1 MAGIIAMKKKI
12 IIWCFCLFLLAAA
25 GYTVYHRF
33 FTKGPASVSSPQ
45 TLPKTE
51 TNLKSD
57 VSLRNPVRQ
66 TDNRKPSKKASSPG
80 KNVQESIG
88 EEIVENPKDIKEI
101 RKQIYDMEIEYVE
114 DIPLLDEIV
123 QTGNTDVRKL
133 WEGDWHSADDFKA
146 EEEGFKLEENQDGT
160 YKFTPDEVT
169 ARSYSFFETPHS
181 FSYDPDQNEFNWDVD
196 YYGKT
201 ITNKFKFINDETAV
215 LMIISGRKVTTN
227 IYRKNQ
233 PPDPEYILPEEKES
247 VPPEEEE

>member
-1 MAGIIAMKKKI
+1 MIG
-12 IIWCFCLFLLAAA
+12 CFCFLLLTAA
-25 GYTVYHRF
+25 GYFIYQHF
-33 FTKGPASVSSPQ
+33 FAQDPASIPPVKTSPQ
-45 TLPKTE
+45 TQTKHEP
-51 TNLKSD
+51 D
-57 VSLRNPVRQ
+57 VVYQKPAHQ
-66 TDNRKPSKKASSPG
+66 TDNRKPSGKIPSSG
-80 KNVQESIG
+80 QSIQEPS
-88 EEIVENPKDIKEI
+88 EEIEIENPKDIKEI
-101 RKQIYDMEIEYVE
+101 RKQIYDMEIEFVD

-181 FSYDPDQNEFNWDVD
+181 FSYDPEKNEFNWDVD

-201 ITNKFKFINDETAV
+201 ITNKFKFINDDTAV

-233 PPDPEYILPEEKES
+233 PPDEEYVLPEEEAP

>member
-1 MAGIIAMKKKI
+1 MKKKI
-12 IIWCFCLFLLAAA
+12 MIGCFCFLLLTAA
-25 GYTVYHRF
+25 GYAVYHLL
-33 FTKGPASVSSPQ
+33 FTKDPAAPISSTP
-45 TLPKTE
+45 TPPKAE
-51 TNLKSD
+51 PMQKPKA
-57 VSLRNPVRQ
+57 SLQNAVRKA
-66 TDNRKPSKKASSPG
+66 DNRQPSGKVSPAG
-80 KNVQESIG
+80 TNDLETIG
-88 EEIVENPKDIKEI
+88 EETVENSKDIKEI
-101 RKQIYDMEIEYVE
+101 RRQIYDMEIEYVE

-133 WEGDWHSADDFKA
+133 WEGDWRSADDFKA

-181 FSYDPDQNEFNWDVD
+181 FSYDPEKNEFNWDVD

-233 PPDPEYILPEEKES
+233 PPDEEYILPEEEAP